1 MWCDKGNRI
10 IINKYWPGFS
20 DEKDTL
26 RIHNL
31 FYLVF
36 LLSHWMN
43 WLNITFPCL
52 GFSIDVWRGASLI
65 YSVEKKK
72 SEWRRKK
79 NCILRLFKGVPE
91 AILPCLFMWLGLIAL
106 KSQQIRFPWLQSAF
120 IQWECF
126 QNSSIWRKHDWE
138 SSLFLVPKLYWAAF
152 SEKLIVSCEV
162 DVYHCGRSAC
172 SLPNIQKQNSG
183 GEKPPV

>member
-1 MWCDKGNRI
+1 MYTYMYVYVCLCMYMYVYVCMYLCIYIAIYILTYVCSCVLSLLLYFITVYFIIEIFSYLLLLSYVSWMWCDKGNRI

-72 SEWRRKK
+72 VSGEGRKT
-79 NCILRLFKGVPE
+79 
-91 AILPCLFMWLGLIAL
+91 
-106 KSQQIRFPWLQSAF
+106 
-120 IQWECF
+120 
-126 QNSSIWRKHDWE
+126 
-138 SSLFLVPKLYWAAF
+138 
-152 SEKLIVSCEV
+152 VS
-162 DVYHCGRSAC
+162 
-172 SLPNIQKQNSG
+172 
-183 GEKPPV
+183 